1 MPPVLRPRSGS
12 QAPLVSAGRTVGVFL
27 LAGLVALALA
37 TIAALLVVRHIA
49 DGEAI
54 REAKELTRLAATSA
68 VQPDLSDAL
77 LDGEPRAVAHLD
89 ASVRRRVLHQPVVRV
104 KLWTPS
110 GRILYSDQRALIGQR
125 YSLRQEEQFAIR
137 HRIVAAEVSDASAP
151 ENRYERGLGKLLEVY
166 LPVQTPGG
174 APLLYEEYL
183 RFSAVTANARRQ
195 WDALLPA
202 IAGALILLELVQV
215 PLAWSLARRLRERQR
230 EREEL
235 LRRAVDSSALER
247 SRIAQTL
254 HEGVVQDLAGLS
266 WTLTATAKRAEAG
279 DTAAVAKQLDAV
291 SAGIRH
297 AIRQLRSMLIDIHPP
312 SLRRSGLAAA
322 VSDLAAP
329 LEARGTQVEISVPA
343 DVRFPADVEALVFRV
358 AQEGARNAARHAGA
372 EHVRIQVSGS
382 DGVARVVVDDDGRGF
397 DPAGLSQRREE
408 GHVGITLLADLA
420 TAAGGQL
427 EVRSGDGAGT
437 RMTLEVPVE

>member
-1 MPPVLRPRSGS
+1 MPPVLRPPPES
-12 QAPLVSAGRTVGVFL
+12 QAPLVSARRTVAVFL

-49 DGEAI
+49 QGEAI

-77 LDGEPRAVAHLD
+77 LDGKPRAVAHLD

-125 YSLRQEEQFAIR
+125 YSLRPQEQLAIR
-137 HRIVAAEVSDASAP
+137 RRIVAAEVSDASEP

-166 LPVQTPGG
+166 LPVQTPSGE
-174 APLLYEEYL
+174 PLLYEEYL
-183 RFSAVTANARRQ
+183 RFSAVTESARRQ

-279 DTAAVAKQLDAV
+279 DTAAVAKQLEAM

-297 AIRQLRSMLIDIHPP
+297 AIRQLRSILIDIHPP

-329 LEARGTQVEISVPA
+329 LEARGTHVDIDVPA
-343 DVRFPADVEALVFRV
+343 DMSFPPGVEALLFRV
-358 AQEGARNAARHAGA
+358 AQEGARNAAQHAGA

-382 DGVARVVVDDDGRGF
+382 DIVARVEVRDDGRGF
-397 DPAGLSQRREE
+397 DPATLQERREE

-420 TAAGGQL
+420 TAAGGRL
-427 EVRSGDGAGT
+427 DVRSGDGAGT